1 MECLRFED
9 PLALTVPSAVAFFK
23 RPALKSPTLSQHH
36 FPVMGKGKKVADEP
50 EVKREA
56 GEEMSKEEKAAEAHE
71 KLVREVNSNMM
82 ENR

>member
-1 MECLRFED
+1 
-9 PLALTVPSAVAFFK
+9 
-23 RPALKSPTLSQHH
+23 
-36 FPVMGKGKKVADEP
+36 MGKGKKVADEP